1 MMETSPPE
9 NRYIVP
15 GLVRGMRLLEQFT
28 HKQQEWRLSEL
39 ARTLNM
45 PRSTVFRLVHTLEQ
59 LKYLEHHPQRKTY
72 QLGNRVLNLGFE
84 YLASQELIEVARPFL
99 TTLNEKTGCS
109 VHLGVLDER
118 EVVYLLRIAGRQ
130 HLVSNVGVG
139 TRFPAHAT
147 TLGRVLLSELSLQE
161 LNHLYEGI
169 ELRRITEQTDTTVQD
184 LHQRLCAE
192 HQLGYALSLSAFEA
206 GVVSVELES
215 GMPPERSLRPSTSQV
230 RKLYLTVRLWKVKS
244 RTSCCRRRKPFPIE
258 WGIGDNK
265 G

>member
-99 TTLNEKTGCS
+99 TTLNEQTGCS
-109 VHLGVLDER
+109 VHLGIPDDR

-130 HLVSNVGVG
+130 HLASNVGVG

-147 TLGRVLLSELSLQE
+147 TMGRILLSELSLQE
-161 LNHLYEGI
+161 LEQMYQGMVLEQV
-169 ELRRITEQTDTTVQD
+169 TEQTVTSIEE
-184 LHQRLCAE
+184 LHQLLYKERE
-192 HQLGYALSLSAFEA
+192 RGYTLSLSAFEA
-206 GVVSVELES
+206 GVVSVGTGIRDASGKIIAAINITGPETVFDRNALE
-215 GMPPERSLRPSTSQV
+215 GKIKDQV
-230 RKLYLTVRLWKVKS
+230 LKVAGAISKRL
-244 RTSCCRRRKPFPIE
+244 
-258 WGIGDNK
+258 GYQG
-265 G
+265 

>member
-59 LKYLEHHPQRKTY
+59 LKYLEHHPQRKTF

-84 YLASQELIEVARPFL
+84 YLASQELLEVVRPFL
-99 TTLNEKTGCS
+99 TILNEQTRCS
-109 VHLGVLDER
+109 VHLGVLDNR

-130 HLVSNVGVG
+130 HLASNVGVG

-147 TLGRVLLSELSLQE
+147 TMGRVLLSECSLQE
-161 LNHLYEGI
+161 LQKLYEGI
-169 ELRRITEQTDTTVQD
+169 ELRKITEQTAISVQE
-184 LHQRLCAE
+184 LHQL
-192 HQLGYALSLSAFEA
+192 LGEERKRGYSLSLSAFEA
-206 GVVSVELES
+206 GVVSVGTGIRDASGKIIAAINITGSETVFGREVLEGEIKDRVLEAAGAIS
-215 GMPPERSLRPSTSQV
+215 
-230 RKLYLTVRLWKVKS
+230 KRLGYRV
-244 RTSCCRRRKPFPIE
+244 
-258 WGIGDNK
+258 
-265 G
+265 

>member
-1 MMETSPPE
+1 METSPPE

-39 ARTLNM
+39 ARALHM

-84 YLASQELIEVARPFL
+84 YLASKELIEVARPFL
-99 TTLNEKTGCS
+99 TTLNEQTGCS
-109 VHLGVLDER
+109 VHLGIPDDR

-130 HLVSNVGVG
+130 HLASNVGVG

-147 TLGRVLLSELSLQE
+147 TMGRILLSELSLQE
-161 LNHLYEGI
+161 LEQMYQGMVLEQV
-169 ELRRITEQTDTTVQD
+169 TEQTVTSIEE
-184 LHQRLCAE
+184 LHQLLYKERE
-192 HQLGYALSLSAFEA
+192 RGYTLSLSAFEA
-206 GVVSVELES
+206 GVVSVGTGIRDASGKIIAAINITGPETVFDRNALE
-215 GMPPERSLRPSTSQV
+215 GKIKDQV
-230 RKLYLTVRLWKVKS
+230 LKVAGAISKRL
-244 RTSCCRRRKPFPIE
+244 
-258 WGIGDNK
+258 GYQG
-265 G
+265 

>member
-39 ARTLNM
+39 ARALQM

-84 YLASQELIEVARPFL
+84 YLASKELIEVARPFL
-99 TTLNEKTGCS
+99 TTLNEQTGCS

-130 HLVSNVGVG
+130 HLASNVGVG

-147 TLGRVLLSELSLQE
+147 TMGRILLSELSLQE
-161 LNHLYEGI
+161 LEQMYQGMVLEQV
-169 ELRRITEQTDTTVQD
+169 TEQTVTSIEE
-184 LHQRLCAE
+184 LHQLLYKERE
-192 HQLGYALSLSAFEA
+192 RGYTLSLSAFEA
-206 GVVSVELES
+206 GVVSVGTGSRDASGKIIAAINITGPETVFDRNALE
-215 GMPPERSLRPSTSQV
+215 GKIKDQV
-230 RKLYLTVRLWKVKS
+230 LKVAGVISKRL
-244 RTSCCRRRKPFPIE
+244 
-258 WGIGDNK
+258 GYQG
-265 G
+265 

>member
-39 ARTLNM
+39 ARALHM

-206 GVVSVELES
+206 GVVSVGTGIRDASGKIIAAINITGPETVFDREALEGKIKDLVLQAAEAIS
-215 GMPPERSLRPSTSQV
+215 NRMGYR
-230 RKLYLTVRLWKVKS
+230 
-244 RTSCCRRRKPFPIE
+244 
-258 WGIGDNK
+258 G
-265 G
+265 